1 MKDKR
6 EIDWKTYHWAKSSFC
21 IVAHLTDTHLPP
33 KYFTCEKTHLKLLTD
48 GSFEDISPQ
57 IKWTLR
63 FTHECENKL
72 WKAIFDVCKQFLCTR
87 HIEMH
92 AMLLSLVF
100 FFLSILSTFGVP
112 EGIPKI
118 LVFWVRYGHTL
129 RYPKRYDSGKNRGQE
144 LSRMSP
150 AHQ

>member
-1 MKDKR
+1 
-6 EIDWKTYHWAKSSFC
+6 
-21 IVAHLTDTHLPP
+21 
-33 KYFTCEKTHLKLLTD
+33 
-48 GSFEDISPQ
+48 
-57 IKWTLR
+57 
-63 FTHECENKL
+63 
-72 WKAIFDVCKQFLCTR
+72 
-87 HIEMH
+87 MH

-118 LVFWVRYGHTL
+118 LVFWVRYGRAYPETD
-129 RYPKRYDSGKNRGQE
+129 PKRYDSEKNRGQE